1 MNKKIS
7 AFLLLAIFI
16 SCSGEEVF
24 ESSSDEIL
32 ETTTTVMQDSEEAED
47 TTSTSTPD
55 TTSTSDMVSQPPS
68 ECIDVNVP
76 TEAPEI
82 LQVIELKIN
91 SEICLM
97 FRSTEPVQ
105 IHIHGI
111 NIHLDVDA
119 PSSAGNFSM
128 ELKFEGSVA
137 GEFEIEVHDSGIQF
151 ARLIVSP

>member
-1 MNKKIS
+1 LNKKIS

-16 SCSGEEVF
+16 SCSGEEVL

-32 ETTTTVMQDSEEAED
+32 ETTTTVTQDLEKA
-47 TTSTSTPD
+47 TYTAD

-82 LQVIELKIN
+82 LQVIELEVN

-111 NIHLDVDA
+111 NLHLDVDT

-128 ELKFEGSVA
+128 ELKFEGSVT

>member
-16 SCSGEEVF
+16 SCSGEEVL

-82 LQVIELKIN
+82 LQVIELKVN

-105 IHIHGI
+105 IHIHG
-111 NIHLDVDA
+111 NNLHLDVNA
-119 PSSAGNFSM
+119 ASSDGNFSM
-128 ELKFEGSVA
+128 GLKFEGLVA